1 MVNKSNRKIIVV
13 VEMSGNHQNSYRKMI
28 RFVDKSIKFGADVIK
43 FQVYKPDTITFN
55 SKKKQFLVKSDS
67 KKWSRYKSLYQLYD
81 KAHTPWKWIEK
92 IAKYLNSRK
101 FPWFASV
108 FDNTSVDFLQKLK
121 CPAYKVASPEITDI
135 GLIEKIMKTNK
146 PIILSSGLATT
157 KDLDLAINTIKKKHN
172 KIAILKCTSS
182 YPAPIKD
189 CNLNS
194 IKFLKERYKLAVG
207 FSDHTIGGQA
217 SEISASL
224 GATIIEKHFKLDDDK
239 SSIDSHFSMKLSELP
254 TFKKN
259 LNNINDY
266 LGSYNLI
273 IPKSARINLSGRR
286 SLYVIKNIKKG
297 ETFSKKNIKSIRPHY
312 GLHPSNFKKIIGKK
326 AKKNIK
332 AGTKLSYN
340 LVIN

>member
-1 MVNKSNRKIIVV
+1 
-13 VEMSGNHQNSYRKMI
+13 MSGNHQNSYRKMI

-146 PIILSSGLATT
+146 PII
-157 KDLDLAINTIKKKHN
+157 
-172 KIAILKCTSS
+172 
-182 YPAPIKD
+182 
-189 CNLNS
+189 
-194 IKFLKERYKLAVG
+194 
-207 FSDHTIGGQA
+207 A
-217 SEISASL
+217 STA
-224 GATIIEKHFKLDDDK
+224 GATIDEIEKVVNFFKNRNKNFALM
-239 SSIDSHFSMKLSELP
+239 HCVAEYP
-254 TFKKN
+254 TAKN
-259 LNNINDY
+259 
-266 LGSYNLI
+266 
-273 IPKSARINLSGRR
+273 
-286 SLYVIKNIKKG
+286 
-297 ETFSKKNIKSIRPHY
+297 
-312 GLHPSNFKKIIGKK
+312 KIIHY
-326 AKKNIK
+326 AKTRD
-332 AGTKLSYN
+332 A
-340 LVIN
+340 